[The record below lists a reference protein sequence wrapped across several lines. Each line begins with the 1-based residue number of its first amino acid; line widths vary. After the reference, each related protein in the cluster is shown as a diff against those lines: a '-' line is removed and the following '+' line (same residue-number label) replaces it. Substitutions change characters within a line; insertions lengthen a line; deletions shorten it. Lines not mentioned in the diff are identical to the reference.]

1 MPTKDLIIKTL
12 ILGILFLVPLIYFIY
27 SAYVSISSL
36 AASLYNNELIE
47 IAAKQSFNLF
57 LMFSYEYFIYI
68 ILLILNYILYHQKCF
83 KLLIII
89 NSIILIFI
97 FLNILKTTSYDLL
110 IYIVSSLSGLIL
122 ALKLNHQKTSS

>member
-97 FLNILKTTSYDLL
+97 LINILKTTSYD
-110 IYIVSSLSGLIL
+110 I
-122 ALKLNHQKTSS
+122 